1 MRQEKLM
8 REIMGRVE
16 KSAPP
21 VNGLLVSS
29 LSAAVP
35 LWILKIKDRQ
45 PDRKGKPTD
54 EDYAWMREMDAGD
67 LCLRMEYLHHK
78 GPKPGDTAKVFN
90 ETARLISILAFC
102 PGGVTVFG
110 QKWEADPPEHASGA
124 EILQASGKT
133 TVSGRQVLRN
143 SEGTTT

>member
-8 REIMGRVE
+8 
-16 KSAPP
+16 
-21 VNGLLVSS
+21 
-29 LSAAVP
+29 
-35 LWILKIKDRQ
+35 
-45 PDRKGKPTD
+45 
-54 EDYAWMREMDAGD
+54 
-67 LCLRMEYLHHK
+67 
-78 GPKPGDTAKVFN
+78 
-90 ETARLISILAFC
+90 